1 MNLRIDLE
9 VVTVE
14 RLGGDLLYIEG
25 RTSDGN
31 QAAFN
36 LRAAVFDGA
45 APQVGQRLALT
56 LTAAQAA
63 APSLRERMQASRVQ
77 MAPSQSAAPQT
88 AAPPLTAAR
97 ASSAAP
103 RQDTTG
109 GLLAGIL
116 GNNISPMRAAVGERD
131 VDDELNALLG
141 PPRRKG

>member
-14 RLGGDLLYIEG
+14 RQGGELFIEG

-36 LRAAVFDGA
+36 LHAAAFDGA

-56 LTAAQAA
+56 LTSAQAA
-63 APSLRERMQASRVQ
+63 APSLRERMQASRAQ
-77 MAPSQSAAPQT
+77 ASPSQSAAPQT

-103 RQDTTG
+103 RQDATG

-116 GNNISPMRAAVGERD
+116 GNSNSPMRAAVGERD